1 MEVVWVMEAI
11 LVMDHGMGYGGYPGY
26 GMGYGGYP
34 YFIITIIMDMEAILI
49 ITTIMG
55 IVIIEDVSRFIIKD
69 TVVNLQNGSNPEA
82 MSSGFYIV

>member
-11 LVMDHGMGYGGYPGY
+11 LVMVWVTEAILVMVWV
-26 GMGYGGYP
+26 MEAILT
-34 YFIITIIMDMEAILI
+34 IIIIIIMDMEAILTI

-55 IVIIEDVSRFIIKD
+55 IIIIEDVSRFITKD